1 MRSFFFLV
9 ILCGAFDGLG
19 QFNDSVNYFV
29 KLASTGIINRT
40 NERDSYVLNNA
51 LRFSVYK
58 KIISLNSNSGWIY
71 GEQQQQLS
79 NNDFV
84 TSLDFDLYKTKRHIY
99 YWGLLHYEKSYSL
112 KIDDRFQGGLGIGYY
127 AIDRE
132 NFVLQISDGI
142 LYESSDLTGEGA
154 PGLEYETYRNSLR
167 LKFRFIHLDRVT
179 LEGVNFIQHSLS
191 DKHDYIVRSSTNLS
205 FRVWKFISFT
215 IAVNYNKLALTNREN
230 FLLNYGIAL
239 ERYF

>member
-1 MRSFFFLV
+1 MRNFPLLFFIFFA
-9 ILCGAFDGLG
+9 IESAG

-40 NERDSYVLNNA
+40 NERNSYVLNNA

-58 KIISLNSNSGWIY
+58 KNVSLNSNNSWIY
-71 GEQQQQLS
+71 GKQQQQLS

-84 TSLDFDLYKTKRHIY
+84 SSLDFDLYKTKRHIY
-99 YWGLLHYEKSYSL
+99 YWGLLHYEKSFSL
-112 KIDDRFQGGLGIGYY
+112 KIDDRFQGGLGVGYY
-127 AIDRE
+127 VIDRE
-132 NFVLQISDGI
+132 SFVLQISDGI
-142 LYESSDLTGEGA
+142 LYEKSDLTGEDA

-167 LKFRFIHLDRVT
+167 LKFRFTHQNRVT
-179 LEGVNFIQHSLS
+179 LEGVNFLQHALS
-191 DKHDYIVRSSTNLS
+191 DKHDYIIRSSTNLS
-205 FRVWKFISFT
+205 FRIWKIVSFT

-230 FLLNYGIAL
+230 FLLNYGISL